1 MMCYI
6 LCAVAGFLACLV
18 LMVLLRWGAA
28 ALHPGKRSV
37 PTTKQRAKEFT
48 QLMVLSDNAILWY
61 MCVAYTALA
70 AYSIYKNYVGSL
82 PWLTGGLGLAFAAWA
97 TIQSFLIKKSEKQ
110 NTVGGITYDTAM
122 QRLGADENKETI
134 ATEYTVDENNRD
146 C

>member
-1 MMCYI
+1 MVVYV
-6 LCAVAGFLACLV
+6 LVAVAGFLAGT
-18 LMVLLRWGAA
+18 LLATTVTRRSVGKRRRSAA
-28 ALHPGKRSV
+28 AK
-37 PTTKQRAKEFT
+37 AKEFT
-48 QLMVLSDNAILWY
+48 QFMIISDNTILWY
-61 MCVAYTALA
+61 MCVAYTGLA

-122 QRLGADENKETI
+122 QRLGADGNQSAASQDE
-134 ATEYTVDENNRD
+134 AYTVDENNRD